1 MSIFATFYDFS
12 IQFFFLHFRFHVAP
26 DRMRGHF
33 RKKSPDGAQTGKTLE
48 KGEIAEKLKIQAEF
62 AGF

>member
-1 MSIFATFYDFS
+1 
-12 IQFFFLHFRFHVAP
+12 
-26 DRMRGHF
+26 MRGHF